1 MAGDGDE
8 YEIDGAEQ
16 LNQPITRLHFNALR
30 DHLRQ
35 EFRASIES
43 LEEKQDRMSEDLQQ
57 LMGNVNHQLT
67 QNLAAMQV
75 NIVAQVVREL
85 RQATGDAS
93 VHGDE
98 TEGTNGEVAAL
109 NAQGRRNH
117 VADNTNNVVAGRG
130 NNVRDAPFNGRGR
143 GRGRGNMNHG
153 YIDDEFDNEDRD
165 MFRNAGFR
173 QRGNFVRDEER
184 FGKLKFTMPKFEGG
198 SDPEA
203 YLTWE
208 LKVDKI
214 FRMHN
219 YSEEKKL
226 AMASLEFEDY
236 ALIWWE
242 QVQRQREEGEGFPIA
257 TWAEM
262 KREMRARFIP
272 RHYRRDIFDKLQNL
286 RQGKQSVEEYHK
298 EMEKA
303 IIRADIQEDEEQSM
317 ARFLYGLN
325 SSVKRI
331 VELQPYRNVIELV
344 HLASKAERQLQDDSK
359 LNKSTSFTTRTTAS
373 GSKFVPQFNVG
384 RGITTNSVGG
394 NRSNTRSGGTE
405 TSREKGKSASSSSSS
420 IGSTSKSR
428 DIECFKCKG
437 RGHMI
442 KDCPNNRTVLVTKEG
457 EYESAS
463 DLEDEVSDA
472 TLDDEE
478 HNYCDYEQGA
488 SLVVTKV
495 LSVQMK
501 DSENCQRHN
510 LFQTRGRV
518 QDKVAK
524 VIRWRKLPKP
534 CKQRDV

>member
-1 MAGDGDE
+1 
-8 YEIDGAEQ
+8 
-16 LNQPITRLHFNALR
+16 
-30 DHLRQ
+30 
-35 EFRASIES
+35 
-43 LEEKQDRMSEDLQQ
+43 
-57 LMGNVNHQLT
+57 
-67 QNLAAMQV
+67 
-75 NIVAQVVREL
+75 
-85 RQATGDAS
+85 
-93 VHGDE
+93 
-98 TEGTNGEVAAL
+98 
-109 NAQGRRNH
+109 
-117 VADNTNNVVAGRG
+117 
-130 NNVRDAPFNGRGR
+130 
-143 GRGRGNMNHG
+143 
-153 YIDDEFDNEDRD
+153 
-165 MFRNAGFR
+165 
-173 QRGNFVRDEER
+173 
-184 FGKLKFTMPKFEGG
+184 
-198 SDPEA
+198 
-203 YLTWE
+203 
-208 LKVDKI
+208 
-214 FRMHN
+214 
-219 YSEEKKL
+219 
-226 AMASLEFEDY
+226 
-236 ALIWWE
+236 
-242 QVQRQREEGEGFPIA
+242 
-257 TWAEM
+257 M

-303 IIRADIQEDEEQSM
+303 MIRANIHEHKEQSM

-325 SSVKRI
+325 PNVKWI

-359 LNKSTSFTTRTTAS
+359 LNKSTSFTTRTTGS

-394 NRSNTRSGGTE
+394 NRSNTRCGGTE

-442 KDCPNNRTVLVTKEG
+442 KDCPNNRTMLVTEEG

-463 DLEDEVSDA
+463 DLEDEVADA

-510 LFQTRGRV
+510 LFQTRARV

-524 VIRWRKLPKP
+524 VIIDEGSCQNLASKEMCEKL
-534 CKQRDV
+534 